1 MESLLT
7 KEELLLAVKGTQ
19 LGSAECFF
27 NDVQTDS
34 RNVSAD
40 KPCMFVPLMGEFQ
53 NGHKYI
59 PDVLKDG
66 KKASVVLIN
75 KAEYQEKTVFYDEL
89 SASNPA
95 VCFILVENTLH
106 ALQDAAEAY
115 VTKKC
120 QDMILVSITGS
131 SGKTTT
137 KELMVS
143 VAKAHFGDA
152 GVAYTYGNL
161 NSETGLP
168 LSVFKIRGDE
178 KIGIFE
184 MGMNRVNEIGE
195 ISKVLKSRYG
205 IITNI
210 GTAHIGIL
218 GSRENIALE
227 KRKSLAYIPSDGAAI
242 VGAADDFADF
252 CTEGVRGKIVKF
264 GFDVPE
270 SVSGVHFIE
279 DKGLF
284 GTDFELD
291 GLSVHLPLSGKYNYL
306 NALSVIAC
314 AKEIGIPSADIKKGL
329 ESVASLSGR
338 MEVCEATLRSGKKSI
353 LIKDCYNANLDSM
366 MKVIDFCGEL
376 KNICKKIFVLADMK
390 ELGAESKKSHEA
402 IGSRISEVKPELVYF
417 VGTEMKYAFD
427 AALSGDEKINAK
439 WLDSSSDSNFEKI
452 AGDINLFAGDNDV
465 ILLKG
470 SHSMQLEKLV
480 PLLCGTEGEAR

>member
-7 KEELLLAVKGTQ
+7 KEELLAAVKGTQ
-19 LGSAECFF
+19 TGSAVCLF

-34 RNVSAD
+34 RNVTAD

-59 PDVLKDG
+59 PDVLKKG
-66 KKASVVLIN
+66 ASVILMN
-75 KAEYQEKTVFYDEL
+75 EAEYQEKTSYYEEL
-89 SASNPA
+89 AASNPA
-95 VCFILVENTLH
+95 VCFVRVENTLH

-120 QDMILVSITGS
+120 GNMILVSITGS

-137 KELMVS
+137 KEMMVS
-143 VAKAHFGDA
+143 VARAHFGDA

-195 ISKVLKSRYG
+195 ISKVLKSRFG

-218 GSRENIALE
+218 GSQQNIALE
-227 KRKSLAYIPSDGAAI
+227 KRKSLAYIPADGAAI
-242 VGAADDFADF
+242 VGAADSFADF
-252 CTEGVRGKIVKF
+252 CTEGLRGKVVKF
-264 GFDVPE
+264 GTEIPE
-270 SVSGVHFIE
+270 SVSGVKFIE

-284 GTDFELD
+284 GSDFELD
-291 GLSVHLPLSGKYNYL
+291 GLPVHLPLSGHYNYL

-314 AKEIGIPSADIKKGL
+314 AKEIGIPAADIKKGL
-329 ESVASLSGR
+329 ETVTSISGR
-338 MEVCEATLRSGKKSI
+338 MEVRQSLLKNGKKAV

-366 MKVIDFCGEL
+366 LKVIDFCADL
-376 KNICKKIFVLADMK
+376 KNVGKKVFVLADMK
-390 ELGAESKKSHEA
+390 ELGAESKKSHETV
-402 IGSRISEVKPELVYF
+402 GLRVNEVKADKVFLIGP
-417 VGTEMKYAFD
+417 EMKAGFEVLND
-427 AALSGDEKINAK
+427 KNTAEWFEASDEKTFAAIAEEINQ
-439 WLDSSSDSNFEKI
+439 LC
-452 AGDINLFAGDNDV
+452 GDNDV

-480 PLLCGTEGEAR
+480 PLLCGKEGEAC